1 MTRRHESPTIA
12 LFVNRQWNGGVMR
25 GISVIKGLLLAAC
38 GASCTCA
45 AQTYP
50 TKPVRILVGFAPGG
64 GTDIMARVIAA
75 KLGESMK
82 HQFIVENRPGANA
95 NLAAKLA
102 AEAPGDGYTLLFMS
116 VAHIMSKPVYKNL
129 GYDIER
135 DLTPITVVSSVPN
148 VLCVNPALPA
158 RTVKE
163 LIALAKS
170 KPGELTYATSG
181 VGSPEHFAGEMF
193 KMMTKTNLLMV
204 PYKGGGPIAIDLVAG
219 HVMSAFN
226 TMPPII
232 PHIKANRV
240 RAIAVTTEKRA
251 DVLPHVPTVAETV
264 PGYVMSTWYGAV
276 APVKTPRDIVQR
288 LNQEMV
294 KALAIPEVKE
304 KLAALGA
311 DVVATTPE
319 ETAAIFKTDLAK
331 FTSVAQEANI
341 RAE

>member
-1 MTRRHESPTIA
+1 MQVNSLIRAAVAAA
-12 LFVNRQWNGGVMR
+12 LT
-25 GISVIKGLLLAAC
+25 LLPAA
-38 GASCTCA
+38 A
-45 AQTYP
+45 AYAQAYP
-50 TKPVRILVGFAPGG
+50 AKPVRILVGFAPGG

-75 KLGESMK
+75 KVAESMK
-82 HQFIVENRPGANA
+82 QQFIVDNRPGANA

-102 AEAPGDGYTLLFMS
+102 ADAPGDGYTLLFMS

-148 VLCVNPALPA
+148 VLVANPALPA

-163 LIALAKS
+163 IVALARA

-193 KMMTKTNLLMV
+193 KMMTKTNLLPV

-219 HVMSAFN
+219 HVMSAFS

-232 PHIKANRV
+232 PHIRSNRV

-251 DVLPHVPTVAETV
+251 AVLPDVPTVGETV

-276 APVKTPRDIVQR
+276 APVKTPREIVQR

-294 KALAIPEVKE
+294 KALALADVKE

-311 DVVATTPE
+311 DVVGTTPE
-319 ETAAIFKTDLAK
+319 ETAAIFKIDLAK
-331 FTSVAQEANI
+331 FTKVAQAANI
-341 RAE
+341 KAD

>member
-1 MTRRHESPTIA
+1 MQGMTITRAA
-12 LFVNRQWNGGVMR
+12 LAAALAV
-25 GISVIKGLLLAAC
+25 ISV
-38 GASCTCA
+38 GAWSQA
-45 AQTYP
+45 YP
-50 TKPVRILVGFAPGG
+50 TKPIRILVGFAPGG
-64 GTDIMARVIAA
+64 GTDIMARVVAA
-75 KLGESMK
+75 KIGESMK
-82 HQFIVENRPGANA
+82 QQFIVDNRPGANA
-95 NLAAKLA
+95 NLAAKVA
-102 AEAPGDGYTLLFMS
+102 ADSPGDGYTLLFMS

-148 VLCVNPALPA
+148 VVVANPALPA

-193 KMMTKTNLLMV
+193 KMMTKTSLLPI

-219 HVMSAFN
+219 HVMSGFS
-226 TMPPII
+226 TMPPVI
-232 PHIKANRV
+232 PHIRSGRI

-251 DVLPHVPTVAETV
+251 AVLPDVPTVGETV

-276 APVKTPRDIVQR
+276 APVKTPREIIQR
-288 LNQEMV
+288 LSQEMV
-294 KALAIPEVKE
+294 KALALPDVKE

-311 DVVATTPE
+311 DVVGTTPE
-319 ETAAIFKTDLAK
+319 ETAVIFRTDLAR
-331 FTSVAQEANI
+331 FTKVAQAANI
-341 RAE
+341 RAD

>member
-1 MTRRHESPTIA
+1 MRDLSIA
-12 LFVNRQWNGGVMR
+12 RAVVTFV
-25 GISVIKGLLLAAC
+25 C
-38 GASCTCA
+38 GAALSPMCGTAA

-75 KLGESMK
+75 RLGESMK
-82 HQFIVENRPGANA
+82 QQFIVENRPGANA
-95 NLAAKLA
+95 NLAAKIVA
-102 AEAPGDGYTLLFMS
+102 DAPGDGYTLLFMS

-135 DLTPITVVSSVPN
+135 DLAPITVVTSVPN
-148 VLCVNPALPA
+148 VLVANPALPA
-158 RTVKE
+158 RTVKDV
-163 LIALAKS
+163 IALARA

-181 VGSPEHFAGEMF
+181 VGSPEQFAGEMF

-204 PYKGGGPIAIDLVAG
+204 PYKGGAPIAIDLVAG
-219 HVMSAFN
+219 HVMTAFS

-232 PHIKANRV
+232 PHIRANRV

-251 DVLPHVPTVAETV
+251 QVLPDVPTVGESV
-264 PGYVMSTWYGAV
+264 PGYVRSTWYGAV
-276 APVKTPRDIVQR
+276 APVKTPREIVQR

-294 KALAIPEVKE
+294 KALAVSEVKE

-311 DVVATTPE
+311 DVVGSTPE
-319 ETAAIFKTDLAK
+319 ETATIFKTDLAK
-331 FTSVAQEANI
+331 FTQVAKAANI
-341 RAE
+341 RAD

>member
-1 MTRRHESPTIA
+1 MEASS
-12 LFVNRQWNGGVMR
+12 FNRAVLTA
-25 GISVIKGLLLAAC
+25 SLLALPA
-38 GASCTCA
+38 AVF
-45 AQTYP
+45 AQTTSTGPAAMYP

-64 GTDIMARVIAA
+64 GTDIMARTIAA
-75 KLGESMK
+75 RLTDTMK
-82 HQFIVENRPGANA
+82 QQFIVDNRPGANA
-95 NLAAKLA
+95 NVAAKLA
-102 AEAPGDGYTLLFMS
+102 AEAPGDGYTILFMS

-158 RTVKE
+158 RTVKDI
-163 LIALAKS
+163 IALARS

-193 KMMTKTNLLMV
+193 KMMTKTNLLPV

-251 DVLPHVPTVAETV
+251 GVLPDVPTVAETV
-264 PGYVMSTWYGAV
+264 PGYTMSTWYGAV
-276 APVKTPRDIVQR
+276 APVKTPREIVLR

-294 KALAIPEVKE
+294 KALALPDVKE

-319 ETAAIFKTDLAK
+319 ETATIFKTDLAK
-331 FTSVAQEANI
+331 FTKVAQAANI
-341 RAE
+341 RAD

>member
-1 MTRRHESPTIA
+1 MSIA
-12 LFVNRQWNGGVMR
+12 KVL
-25 GISVIKGLLLAAC
+25 ITAALAAFPMV
-38 GASCTCA
+38 CA
-45 AQTYP
+45 GQAYP
-50 TKPVRILVGFAPGG
+50 VKPVRILVGFAPGG
-64 GTDIMARVIAA
+64 GTDIMARVVAA
-75 KLGESMK
+75 KLSESMK
-82 HQFIVENRPGANA
+82 QPFIVENRPGANA

-148 VLCVNPALPA
+148 VLVTNPALPA
-158 RTVKE
+158 RTVKDV
-163 LIALAKS
+163 IALARA

-181 VGSPEHFAGEMF
+181 VGSPEHFAGELF
-193 KMMTKTNLLMV
+193 KMMTKTDLLPV

-219 HVMSAFN
+219 HVMSGFS
-226 TMPPII
+226 TMPPVIG
-232 PHIKANRV
+232 HIKANRI

-251 DVLPHVPTVAETV
+251 EVLPDVPTVGETV

-276 APVKTPRDIVQR
+276 APVKVSREIVQR
-288 LNQEMV
+288 LNLEMV
-294 KALAIPEVKE
+294 KALALPDVKE

-319 ETAAIFKTDLAK
+319 QTATIFRNDLAK
-331 FTSVAQEANI
+331 FTKVANEAKI
-341 RAE
+341 HAD

>member
-1 MTRRHESPTIA
+1 
-12 LFVNRQWNGGVMR
+12 MR
-25 GISVIKGLLLAAC
+25 GIRVVDGLLLAAFA
-38 GASCTCA
+38 ASSISVV
-45 AQTYP
+45 AQSYP
-50 TKPVRILVGFAPGG
+50 SKPVRILVGFAPGG

-148 VLCVNPALPA
+148 VLCVSPALPA
-158 RTVKE
+158 HTVKE
-163 LIALAKS
+163 LITLAKS

-219 HVMSAFN
+219 HVMSAFS

-240 RAIAVTTEKRA
+240 RAIAVTTEMRA
-251 DVLPHVPTVAETV
+251 DVLPGVPTVAETV

-276 APVKTPRDIVQR
+276 APVKTAREIVQR

-319 ETAAIFKTDLAK
+319 ETAAIFKADLAK
-331 FTSVAQEANI
+331 FTKVARLANI